1 MNFIFLI
8 LAGLLEVVGV
18 LVLKKISMGK
28 KVLQWI
34 LLLCITFGLSLY
46 FLGLSMREFSMSV
59 AYAIWTGIGTF
70 GGVILSI
77 VVFKESCNFK
87 KLFFIFLIVASVIGL
102 KTL

>member
-1 MNFIFLI
+1 MSFVFLI

-28 KVLQWI
+28 RVLQWI
-34 LLLCITFGLSLY
+34 LLLCITFGSSLY
-46 FLGLSMREFSMSV
+46 FLALSMKEFPMSV

-77 VVFKESCNFK
+77 IVFKESCSFK

-102 KTL
+102 KAL